1 MSERKVTSFNN
12 AWKEKAKTRRL
23 ENKRLKQRIEEL
35 SESRDNWKQRA
46 NETEQRNEGL
56 IKEINVLK
64 KQITEKKRIS
74 KKRKGI

>member
-1 MSERKVTSFNN
+1 MINIKTLITE
-12 AWKEKAKTRRL
+12 KEIEK
-23 ENKRLKQRIEEL
+23 EFFESLKQRIEEL

-56 IKEINVLK
+56 IKEMNVLK